1 MSHQFVLTHLEEISD
16 IQATVRIYSH
26 PSGAQLV
33 SIHNDDENK
42 CFGVSFRTL
51 PANSNGVA
59 HILEHSV
66 LCGSKHF
73 PVKSPFNELLKG
85 SLNTFLNAMTYPD
98 KTIYPVAST
107 NLKDLYNLVDVYMDA
122 VFHPLISEDT
132 LRQEGWRYEFDEA
145 GKLTYK
151 GIVYNEMKGASGTA
165 ERVLGK
171 ALSHELFP
179 DTIYANDSGGDPR
192 VIPSLS
198 YAEFTAFHATYYHP
212 SNALLYWYGDDDIE
226 TRLGHLEPYLANF
239 TAQPA
244 LAPIAKQAAWS
255 APRTA
260 NYQYPATADEQR
272 HHVLLAWMIDRDFD
286 DADNMELMIVDHTLL
301 NDAVAPLRKHLLDSN
316 LGEDLSGGGFG
327 NNLQTYFALGLKG
340 VAPENVALIAPLV
353 RDAIA
358 KIVIEGV
365 DPAQIQASINTIEF
379 DLRER
384 NTGGFPRGLAL
395 MIGLANQWLYGLN
408 ILNALRYESA
418 LATAKQRLQ
427 DPQRIGQLL
436 QTFLVNNPHMLELV
450 VAPDATLNDRLD
462 AQEAAELVAVEATLT
477 PVQRDEINAAAQRLA
492 DWQETPDSPEAL
504 ATLPRLTRNDL
515 DPLVKVTPLVHAQIG
530 TIPVSVAPLFT
541 SGIMYV
547 DMGFDLRNLSAEL
560 IPYLPLFV
568 DALIE
573 TGAGQY
579 DAVRLSQ
586 RIGTYTGGVSA
597 TTMAGTNRQT
607 NEYFAMLLVRGKA
620 TSANIGTLLDIMRD
634 VSVAA
639 HLDNRERIL
648 QLIKEDKASRE
659 ARILPSGH
667 ALINSRLRARYGVIQ
682 SFNELLGG
690 ASYINFI
697 RGLAAT
703 ADAQWD
709 DIHAKLVAI
718 RDAVI
723 TQAGLR
729 FHVTCNTELAPVAI
743 EAFTQIVDTI
753 PNHPATPQLWTSLTL
768 PSNEALLV
776 PAQVNYVGVAAPLSA
791 IGYQCSG
798 SDIVVNRHLSR
809 TFLHEQIREKGGAY
823 GAFSVLD
830 TRNGIVSM
838 LSYRD
843 PNISKTLE
851 TYAQAGRYLIQ
862 LQLDDDALLQAIIGA
877 AGDLDGYQLPDA
889 RGFTA
894 FIRSLSGDDDSYRQ
908 QIRTQALQ
916 VTISDFARYGEAL
929 QALTT
934 HWQRVVLGGD
944 AAIQQAVASDAG
956 LFTTMTN
963 LV

>member
-16 IQATVRIYSH
+16 IHATVRIYSH

-151 GIVYNEMKGASGTA
+151 GIVYNEMKGASATA

-171 ALSHELFP
+171 ALSRELFP

-192 VIPSLS
+192 VIPTLS
-198 YAEFTAFHATYYHP
+198 YAEFTDFHATYYHP
-212 SNALLYWYGDDDIE
+212 SNSLLYWYGDDEIE
-226 TRLGHLEPYLANF
+226 TRLERLEPYLANF
-239 TAQPA
+239 SAQTPPP
-244 LAPIAKQAAWS
+244 PIAKQSKWS
-255 APRTA
+255 ASRTA
-260 NYQYPATADEQR
+260 KYMYPATADEQR
-272 HHVLLAWMIDRDFD
+272 HHVLLAWMIDKHFD
-286 DADNMELMIVDHTLL
+286 DVDEMEIMIVDHVLL
-301 NDAVAPLRKHLLDSN
+301 NDAVAPLRKSLLDSD

-340 VAPENVALIAPLV
+340 VAPENVAQIAPLV
-353 RDAIA
+353 RDSIT
-358 KIVIEGV
+358 KIITDGV

-395 MIGLANQWLYGLN
+395 MIGLTNPWLYGQD
-408 ILNALRYESA
+408 IIKALRYESA
-418 LATAKQRLQ
+418 LTSAKQRLQ

-436 QTFLVNNPHMLELV
+436 QTLLLDNPHMLELI

-462 AQEAAELVAVEATLT
+462 AQEAAELVAAEATLT
-477 PVQRDEINAAAQRLA
+477 SAQRDEINAAAQRLTH
-492 DWQETPDSPEAL
+492 WQETPDSPEAL
-504 ATLPRLTRNDL
+504 ATIPRLTRDDL
-515 DPLVKVTPLVHAQIG
+515 EPHVKVTPLVHERIG
-530 TIPVSVAPLFT
+530 DIPVTIAPLFT

-547 DMGFDLRNLSAEL
+547 DIGFDLRNLPADL

-568 DALIE
+568 DALTE
-573 TGAGQY
+573 TGAGDY

-597 TTMAGTNRQT
+597 TSMAGTNRLSKD
-607 NEYFAMLLVRGKA
+607 YYALLLIRGKA
-620 TSANIGTLLDIMRD
+620 TSENIGTLLDIMRD

-659 ARILPSGH
+659 ARVLPSGH
-667 ALINSRLRARYGVIQ
+667 ALINSRLRARFGNIQ

-690 ASYINFI
+690 VSYLKFI
-697 RGLAAT
+697 RELAAT
-703 ADAQWD
+703 ADSQWEA
-709 DIHAKLVAI
+709 IHAKLAAI
-718 RDAVI
+718 RTALI
-723 TQAGLR
+723 NQASMR
-729 FHVTCNTELAPVAI
+729 FHVTCNPELVPSALSEFNRI
-743 EAFTQIVDTI
+743 SGQIPSHTVS
-753 PNHPATPQLWTSLTL
+753 PQLWSTLTF
-768 PSNEALLV
+768 PSNEALIA
-776 PAQVNYVGVAAPLSA
+776 PAQVNYVGVAAQLSQV
-791 IGYQCSG
+791 GYTCSG
-798 SDIVVNRHLSR
+798 TDIVVNRHLSR

-830 TRNGIVSM
+830 IRSGILSM

-843 PNISKTLE
+843 PNISKTLDV
-851 TYAQAGRYLIQ
+851 YAQAGQWLTQ
-862 LQLDDDALLQAIIGA
+862 VQLDDDALLQAIIGA

-894 FIRSLSGDDDSYRQ
+894 FIRHLSGDDDAYRQ
-908 QIRTQALQ
+908 QTREQALA
-916 VTISDFARYGEAL
+916 VTIPDFVRYGEAL
-929 QALTT
+929 LALNA

-944 AAIQQAVASDAG
+944 ASIQQAVASDAG
-956 LFTTMTN
+956 LFTTLTN
-963 LV
+963 VI

>member
-16 IQATVRIYSH
+16 IQAKVRIYRH

-42 CFGVSFRTL
+42 CFGVSFRTM

-98 KTIYPVAST
+98 KTLYPVAST

-151 GIVYNEMKGASGTA
+151 GIVYNEMKGASATA

-192 VIPSLS
+192 AIPSLS
-198 YAEFTAFHATYYHP
+198 YTEFTNFHATYYHP
-212 SNALLYWYGDDDIE
+212 SNALLYWYGDDDIDI
-226 TRLGHLEPYLANF
+226 RLERLECYLADF

-244 LAPIAKQAAWS
+244 LPAIGKQAAWTL
-255 APRTA
+255 PRTA
-260 NYQYPATADEQR
+260 TYQYPATADEQR
-272 HHVLLAWMIDRDFD
+272 HHVLVAWMIDKLFD
-286 DADNMELMIVDHTLL
+286 DVDMMEIMIVDHILL
-301 NDAVAPLRKHLLDSN
+301 NDAVAPLRKYLLDTN

-327 NNLQTYFALGLKG
+327 NNLQHYFALGLKG
-340 VAPENVALIAPLV
+340 VAPADVASIAPLV
-353 RDAIA
+353 REAIA
-358 KIVIEGV
+358 QIVATGV

-379 DLRER
+379 ALREQ
-384 NTGGFPRGLAL
+384 NTGGFPRGLSL
-395 MIGLANQWLYGLN
+395 MIGLANAWLYEQDL
-408 ILNALRYESA
+408 LNALRYESA
-418 LATAKQRLQ
+418 LAIAKQRLQ

-436 QTFLVNNPHMLELV
+436 QSLLLDNPHMLELV
-450 VAPDATLNDRLD
+450 VEPDATLNDRLD
-462 AQEAAELVAVEATLT
+462 AQEAAELAAVEATLT
-477 PVQRDEINAAAQRLA
+477 PAQRDDINAVAQRLA
-492 DWQETPDSPEAL
+492 EWQETPDSPEAL
-504 ATLPRLTRNDL
+504 ATIPRLTRNDL
-515 DPLVKVTPLVHAQIG
+515 EPHVKVTPLLHEQIG
-530 TIPVSVAPLFT
+530 SIPVTIAPLFT

-547 DMGFDLRNLSAEL
+547 DMGFDLRNLPVEL
-560 IPYLPLFV
+560 VPYLPLFI
-568 DALIE
+568 DALTE
-573 TGAGQY
+573 TGAGKY
-579 DAVRLSQ
+579 DAIRLSQ
-586 RIGTYTGGVSA
+586 RIGTYTGGISA
-597 TTMAGTNRQT
+597 TAMVGTNRISDD
-607 NEYFAMLLVRGKA
+607 YYGLLLIRGKA
-620 TSANIGTLLDIMRD
+620 TSANIGTLLDIMTD

-659 ARILPSGH
+659 ARILPAGH
-667 ALINSRLRARYGVIQ
+667 ALINSRLRARFGVVQ
-682 SFNELLGG
+682 SFNEMIGG
-690 ASYINFI
+690 VSYLAFI
-697 RGLAAT
+697 RDLAAT
-703 ADAQWD
+703 ADSRWD
-709 DIHAKLVAI
+709 EIHANLVAI
-718 RDAVI
+718 RTALI

-729 FHVTCNTELAPVAI
+729 FHVTCSQELGASALS
-743 EAFTQIVDTI
+743 EFTRVCPNI
-753 PNHPATPQLWTSLTL
+753 PNNPVTPQKWSTLTF
-768 PSNEALLV
+768 PSNEALIA

-791 IGYQCSG
+791 IGYTCSG
-798 SDIVVNRHLSR
+798 TDIVVNRHLSR

-830 TRNGIVSM
+830 IRSGILSM

-843 PNISKTLE
+843 PNISKTLDI
-851 TYAQAGRYLIQ
+851 YAHAGQWLTQVR
-862 LQLDDDALLQAIIGA
+862 LDDDALLQAIIGA

-894 FIRSLSGDDDSYRQ
+894 FIRHLSGDDDAYRQ
-908 QIRTQALQ
+908 HIREQALA
-916 VTISDFARYGEAL
+916 VTITDFVRYGEAL
-929 QALTT
+929 LALNA

-944 AAIQQAVASDAG
+944 ASIQQANTSDAG
-956 LFTTMTN
+956 LFTTLTN
-963 LV
+963 VL

>member
-16 IQATVRIYSH
+16 IQATVRIYHH

-42 CFGVSFRTL
+42 CFGVSLRTL

-66 LCGSKHF
+66 LCGSTHF

-98 KTIYPVAST
+98 KTLYPVAST
-107 NLKDLYNLVDVYMDA
+107 NRKDLYNLVDVYMDA

-132 LRQEGWRYEFDEA
+132 LRQEGWRYEFDDN

-171 ALSHELFP
+171 ALSQELFP

-192 VIPSLS
+192 AIPTLS
-198 YAEFTAFHATYYHP
+198 YAEFTAFHATHYHP

-226 TRLGHLEPYLANF
+226 ARLAHLEPYLTNF
-239 TAQPA
+239 MAQPA
-244 LAPIAKQAAWS
+244 LPAMPRQTPWS
-255 APRTA
+255 APRSA
-260 NYQYPATADEQR
+260 AYPYPATADEQR
-272 HHVLLAWMIDRDFD
+272 HHVLLAWMIDKQFD
-286 DADNMELMIVDHTLL
+286 DADNMELMIVDHILL
-301 NDAVAPLRKHLLDSN
+301 NDAVAPLRKYLLDSN

-340 VAPENVALIAPLV
+340 VAPAHVGQIAPLV

-358 KIVIEGV
+358 HIIATGV
-365 DPAQIQASINTIEF
+365 DPAQIQASINSIEF

-395 MIGLANQWLYGLN
+395 MIGLANQWQYGLD

-418 LATAKQRLQ
+418 LAISKQRLQ

-436 QTFLVNNPHMLELV
+436 QSFLIDNPHMLELV
-450 VAPDATLNDRLD
+450 VAPDAQLNERLD
-462 AQEAAELVAVEATLT
+462 AQEADELAAVEATLT
-477 PVQRDEINAAAQRLA
+477 PTQRAEISAAAQRLA
-492 DWQETPDSPEAL
+492 DWQATPDSPAAL
-504 ATLPRLTRNDL
+504 ATLPRLMRSDL
-515 DPLVKVTPLVHAQIG
+515 DLQVKVTPLSHERIG
-530 TIPVSVAPLFT
+530 SIPVTIAPLFT

-547 DMGFDLRNLSAEL
+547 DIGFDLGNLPADL
-560 IPYLPLFV
+560 IQYLPLFV
-568 DALIE
+568 DALTE
-573 TGAGQY
+573 SGAGQY
-579 DAVRLSQ
+579 DAIRLSQ

-607 NEYFAMLLVRGKA
+607 NQPFAHLLIRGKA

-667 ALINSRLRARYGVIQ
+667 ALINSRLRARFGVVQ

-690 ASYINFI
+690 VSYINFI
-697 RGLAAT
+697 RELAAN

-709 DIHAKLVAI
+709 SIHAKLIAI
-718 RDAVI
+718 RDAII
-723 TQAGLR
+723 TQTGMRL
-729 FHVTCNTELAPVAI
+729 HVTCNTELATVAVA
-743 EAFTQIVDTI
+743 AFGQIIDTI
-753 PNHPATPQLWTSLTL
+753 PNHAVTPQTWASVVL
-768 PSNEALLV
+768 PSNEALIV
-776 PAQVNYVGVAAPLSA
+776 PAQVNYVGVAASLSA
-791 IGYQCSG
+791 IGYRCSG

-830 TRNGIVSM
+830 IRNGIVSM

-851 TYAQAGRYLIQ
+851 TYAQSGRYLTQ
-862 LQLDDDALLQAIIGA
+862 LQLGDDALLQAIIGA

-894 FIRSLSGDDDSYRQ
+894 FVRSLSGDDDDYRQ
-908 QIRTQALQ
+908 QVRTQALN

-929 QALTT
+929 HALNT
-934 HWQRVVLGGD
+934 HWQRAVLGGD
-944 AAIQQAVASDAG
+944 ATVQQAVASDAS
-956 LFTTMTN
+956 LFTTITN